1 MYKQYITAAIFA
13 VATLLSNGCASASL
27 QRVPQFITSEHLW
40 VKHLNDSS
48 LVGKVDIS
56 TGEVQ
61 WHQLD
66 LALKNTYTFIQSSD
80 NHYLA
85 SRTASGVV
93 IYKVLNQDK
102 VDGALMKVAEING
115 YENPQWSP
123 NTNELLLL
131 PTSGNSVVIW
141 RPEDGNLPN
150 ERIVANR
157 HVCSATWGQDTD
169 TLILSICTGQREL
182 IRWSRKTVTPTTLLH
197 FNLKMPDGQYAVYT
211 SILQSS
217 PDRRFVLLKL
227 HIWTTDVHDDNHM
240 PSVLIDEQHAVANI
254 QTGEIKVL
262 GAKIFVGSSYIM
274 FLSDHEVLSAGQYDL
289 NLPPKFTYILS
300 DINTDQAK
308 FLWTNDQNCLQ
319 DMIMIK
325 EKPILQYRSCQDGSL
340 EGFYEVAIQS
350 SQRSHIPVQNSEQK
364 LIIVNTE

>member
-1 MYKQYITAAIFA
+1 M
-13 VATLLSNGCASASL
+13 
-27 QRVPQFITSEHLW
+27 
-40 VKHLNDSS
+40 
-48 LVGKVDIS
+48 GKVDIS

-182 IRWSRKTVTPTTLLH
+182 ILWSRKIASARTWLLFTLKLPDYH
-197 FNLKMPDGQYAVYT
+197 FAVSA
-211 SILQSS
+211 SIIRSS
-217 PDRRFVLLKL
+217 DNRHLILLKL
-227 HIWTTDVHDDNHM
+227 NVWDSDVQGDGQM
-240 PSVLIDEQHAVANI
+240 PSVFVDAVYAVANA

-262 GAKIFVGSSYIM
+262 NTGIFNGFSDAIFV
-274 FLSDHEVLSAGQYDL
+274 SDHEVLSAGQYDL
-289 NLPPKFTYILS
+289 TLPSKFTYILS
-300 DINTDQAK
+300 DINTGQVK

-319 DMIMIK
+319 NMIMIK
-325 EKPILQYRSCQDGSL
+325 EKPILQYRSCKDGNL

-350 SQRSHIPVQNSEQK
+350 SQRSHIPVQNSGQK
-364 LIIVNTE
+364 LIIANTE